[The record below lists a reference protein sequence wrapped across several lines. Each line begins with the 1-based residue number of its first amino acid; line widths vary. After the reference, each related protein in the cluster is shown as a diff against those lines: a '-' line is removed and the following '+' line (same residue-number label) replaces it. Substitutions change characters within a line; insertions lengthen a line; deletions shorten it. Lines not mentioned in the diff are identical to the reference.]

1 MIQEGISRFISLFPN
16 ATLPQVVRDE
26 YNRHMRTEFE
36 QVRDFIILHYFA
48 TERDDTPFW
57 TYCRTMDVPDS
68 LKHKIE
74 LFREAGRIFRY
85 EEELFTRPSWVAVF
99 LGQHITPQSHDP
111 IVSTLPT
118 DEVTDSIE
126 SMRVAMESAAA
137 RMPTH
142 EEFLAR
148 YCPAAA

>member
-1 MIQEGISRFISLFPN
+1 M
-16 ATLPQVVRDE
+16 AQVLRDE

-48 TERDDTPFW
+48 NQNDSGPFW
-57 TYCRTMDVPDS
+57 TYCRTMEIPES
-68 LKHKIE
+68 LQRKIE

-85 EEELFTRPSWVAVF
+85 EEELFTRPSWVAVL
-99 LGQHITPQSHDP
+99 LGQQVIPRSYDP
-111 IVSTLPT
+111 VVLTLPHE
-118 DEVTDSIE
+118 EVAGSLE
-126 SMRVAMESAAA
+126 SMRAAMAGAAA

-148 YCPAAA
+148 YCPSESA